1 MVMAVAIPLVA
12 VFLYSTA
19 PANAPISGAL
29 AVRRAADWTDYDN
42 GDGTHTMTI
51 GRSNVWNGSEWRP
64 PEEFSSIVKM
74 SYSNGTI
81 TVKTPYWSKSY
92 GLEVGISGKAYRLGD
107 REFTHSMNVRDLS
120 GGLEYD
126 IRVAGITTAVAN
138 GLEYVRWVGLN
149 ETGDR
154 RNIEESFD
162 TLILQG
168 FTVSKNKANVTVT
181 GLSGKVSGG
190 VLLLDP
196 EMKLNVGNVTDD
208 TFVRSGASTTE
219 FGAGQYLNIFSSG
232 GAFNSI
238 MLKFNL
244 ISLPAGIIVTNASVT
259 MTIRNNLLD
268 AGEQYATKSY
278 HIYDRRGYNITNL
291 EWREGNTVSALSC
304 LPTGTASVAPEVRY
318 NWRPDNSTTV
328 LLVQER
334 MNTTASDN
342 NTIKTGWNY
351 GTNIT
356 WVVAN
361 AVTRSVALGLNN
373 VSLYINTTPGAGS
386 PGTADC
392 VNFHSSENAT
402 VNIRPYL
409 NVTYIW
415 QKARFGPNTTNSTL
429 AGAPINHSVNVT
441 VCSNCTRYGFIFE
454 FCDGSLDGSAC
465 RGAGWVND
473 TFLAF
478 APTQTWVNVSKV
490 INATVGAAMGWRVY
504 VNDSGNGNQW
514 NASDIFSY
522 TATAPVVST
531 CTYGGVGNWLVA
543 CSDNCIITS
552 AVNVIG
558 NISISGTG
566 TFRTTVNIGYYN
578 KTTIIGTSAT
588 NRCKVTC
595 AGGCFKKY
603 VGT

>member
-1 MVMAVAIPLVA
+1 MPTYWMVMAVAIPLVA
-12 VFLYSTA
+12 VLLYSTA
-19 PANAPISGAL
+19 PANAPVSGAL
-29 AVRRAADWTDYDN
+29 AVRRAAGWTDYDN

-51 GRSNVWNGSEWRP
+51 GLSNVWNGSEWRP

-81 TVKTPYWSKSY
+81 SIGTPYWNKIY
-92 GLEVGISGKAYRLGD
+92 RLEVGISGKAYQLGA
-107 REFTHSMNVRDLS
+107 REFAHSMSTRNLG

-126 IRVAGITTAVAN
+126 IRIAGISTAVAN
-138 GLEYVRWVGLN
+138 GLDYVRWVGIN
-149 ETGDR
+149 ETGAMM
-154 RNIEESFD
+154 NLEESFD
-162 TLILQG
+162 TLVRQG
-168 FTVSKNKANVTVT
+168 FTVSKSGANVTVT

-190 VLLLDP
+190 ILLLDP

-208 TFVRSGASTTE
+208 TFVRSAASTSE
-219 FGAGQYLNIFSSG
+219 FGIGQYLNIFSSG

-244 ISLPAGIIVTNASVT
+244 TSLPAFSTVTNASVT
-259 MTIRNNLLD
+259 MTIFTNLLD
-268 AGEQYATKSY
+268 AGEAYTTKSY

-328 LLVQER
+328 ALVQER
-334 MNTTASDN
+334 MNTTASD
-342 NTIKTGWNY
+342 TRTVSTGQNY

-356 WVVAN
+356 WIVAN
-361 AVTRSVALGLNN
+361 AVARSVSLGLNN
-373 VSLYINTTPGAGS
+373 VSLYINITPGIGS
-386 PGTADC
+386 PSTSDC

-409 NVTYIW
+409 NVTY
-415 QKARFGPNTTNSTL
+415 
-429 AGAPINHSVNVT
+429 
-441 VCSNCTRYGFIFE
+441 
-454 FCDGSLDGSAC
+454 
-465 RGAGWVND
+465 
-473 TFLAF
+473 
-478 APTQTWVNVSKV
+478 
-490 INATVGAAMGWRVY
+490 TVG
-504 VNDSGNGNQW
+504 
-514 NASDIFSY
+514 
-522 TATAPVVST
+522 TTT
-531 CTYGGVGNWLVA
+531 CTYGGTGNWNVN
-543 CSDNCIITS
+543 CMENCIITS
-552 AVNVIG
+552 AVNVLG
-558 NISISGTG
+558 NISITGSG

-578 KTTIIGTSAT
+578 KTTIKGTDSV